1 MQGTS
6 SNFMKLLLDENLPKR
21 LKEDIADHKF
31 QDNKYQ
37 ILTAHLYS
45 FISYS

>member
-1 MQGTS
+1 
-6 SNFMKLLLDENLPKR
+6 MKLLFDENLPKR
-21 LKEDIADHKF
+21 LKEDFADHEF
-31 QDNKYQ
+31 QNNEYQ

>member
-1 MQGTS
+1 
-6 SNFMKLLLDENLPKR
+6 MKLLLDENIAKR
-21 LKEDIADHKF
+21 LKEDIADHEF
-31 QDNKYQ
+31 QNNEYQ